1 MVFFVLWQLLHSAHF
16 SFTIFCLERKQ
27 IFCNDRF
34 PLRNKKKR
42 ENGFQFHKNVF
53 EGFNSIN
60 VLVRSDEQNTLEV
73 NKELAFFLSYILNL
87 KCIPRSNI
95 TEVYI
100 GRPLFK
106 SIQRNDFISHLFC
119 NCAEEYFLPYQLT
132 QLDHGP
138 PVMSNGFLRLN
149 DSTVI

>member
-1 MVFFVLWQLLHSAHF
+1 MVFFVLWQLLHSAQF
-16 SFTIFCLERKQ
+16 SFTIFCLGRKQ

-34 PLRNKKKR
+34 PLRNKKK
-42 ENGFQFHKNVF
+42 EKMGFSFTKTYSK
-53 EGFNSIN
+53 GSTSII

-73 NKELAFFLSYILNL
+73 NEESAFFLSYILNL

-100 GRPLFK
+100 GRPHFK